1 VAEPKDAI
9 ATVPVS
15 NEERSSSSQVGN
27 YRWFICSLLFF
38 AATVNY
44 IDRQVI
50 GLLKPTLQVEL
61 HWSEID
67 YSNIVFSF
75 QLAYA
80 IGLVCV
86 GRVMD
91 WLGTR
96 KGFSLSVLVWSLAA
110 MAHALVRTVAG
121 FSIVRFALGLGES
134 GSFPASIKAVAEWFP
149 KKERAFATGIFNSG
163 TNIGAIVTPLLLP
176 WLTKHYGW
184 QGAFIATGSIGF
196 LWLMLW
202 LSIYR
207 PPEEHKRVSA
217 AEFAYIRSDPGE
229 TITPI
234 PWKNLM
240 GYRQTWAFALGK
252 FLTDPVWWLYLFWVP
267 DFLHRTHGLNL
278 AGMVLPLVVIYNV
291 ATVGSI
297 VGGWLSSTLIR
308 RGWNLNRS
316 RKTTM
321 LLCALA
327 VVPIVAA
334 AKVSGLW
341 PAVLLI
347 SLASA
352 AHQGWSANIYTLVSD
367 MFPRRAVGSVVG
379 IGGMA
384 GAVGGM
390 MISEV
395 VGHLLQWTGSYF
407 FVFLLA
413 GGAYLFALLVIHILV
428 PHLEPAQID
437 TA

>member
-1 VAEPKDAI
+1 MTDWNDGM
-9 ATVPVS
+9 ATVPMS
-15 NEERSSSSQVGN
+15 AEEHSRSSRVGN

-80 IGLVCV
+80 IGLVFV

-110 MAHALVRTVAG
+110 MAHALVRTISG
-121 FSIVRFALGLGES
+121 FSAVRFALGLGES

-149 KKERAFATGIFNSG
+149 KKERALATGIFNSG
-163 TNIGAIVTPLLLP
+163 TNIGAIVTPLMLP

-196 LWLMLW
+196 LWLVLW
-202 LSIYR
+202 LAVYR
-207 PPEEHKRVSA
+207 APEEHKRVSA
-217 AEFAYIRSDPGE
+217 AELAFIRSDPGE
-229 TITPI
+229 KVTPI
-234 PWKNLM
+234 PWKNLI
-240 GYRQTWAFALGK
+240 GFRQTWAFTLGK
-252 FLTDPVWWLYLFWVP
+252 FLTDPVWWLYLFWMP
-267 DFLHRTHGLNL
+267 DFLHRAHGLNL
-278 AGMVLPLVVIYNV
+278 EGMVLPLLVIYNA

-297 VGGWLSSTLIR
+297 AGGWLSSTLIR

-321 LLCALA
+321 LVCALA

-334 AKVSGLW
+334 AEVSGLW
-341 PAVLLI
+341 PAVLLL
-347 SLASA
+347 SLATA
-352 AHQGWSANIYTLVSD
+352 AHQGWSANLYTLVSD
-367 MFPRRAVGSVVG
+367 TFPRRAVGSVVG
-379 IGGMA
+379 FGGMA

-395 VGHLLQWTGSYF
+395 VGHLLQWTGSYVPV
-407 FVFLLA
+407 FVIA
-413 GGAYLFALLVIHILV
+413 GGAYLFALLVIHLLV
-428 PHLEPAQID
+428 PRLEPAQID
-437 TA
+437 VA

>member
-1 VAEPKDAI
+1 MAETKDGVAA
-9 ATVPVS
+9 VPVHTA
-15 NEERSSSSQVGN
+15 EAVSSSRAGQ

-50 GLLKPTLQVEL
+50 GLLKPTLQLEL

-80 IGLVCV
+80 VGLVFV

-96 KGFSLSVLVWSLAA
+96 KGFSLSVLVWSIAA
-110 MAHALVRTVAG
+110 MAHALVRTVGG
-121 FSIVRFALGLGES
+121 FSAVRFALGLGES

-163 TNIGAIVTPLLLP
+163 TNIGAIITPLLLP
-176 WLTKHYGW
+176 WLTRHYGW

-196 LWLMLW
+196 IWLVLWLA
-202 LSIYR
+202 IYQ
-207 PPEEHKRVSA
+207 PPEQHPKVSP
-217 AEFAYIRSDPGE
+217 AELAYIRSDPGE
-229 TITPI
+229 KITPI
-234 PWKNLM
+234 RWAKLI
-240 GYRQTWAFALGK
+240 GYRQTWAFAFGK
-252 FLTDPVWWLYLFWVP
+252 FLTDPVWWVYLFWVP
-267 DFLHRTHGLNL
+267 DFLHRTHGLDL
-278 AGMVLPLVVIYNV
+278 SGMILPLIVIYNF
-291 ATVGSI
+291 ATVGS
-297 VGGWLSSTLIR
+297 VAGGWMSSALIR
-308 RGWNLNRS
+308 RGWNTNRS

-321 LLCALA
+321 LVCALA

-347 SLASA
+347 SLAAA
-352 AHQGWSANIYTLVSD
+352 AHQGWSANIFTLTSD

-384 GAVGGM
+384 GAIGGM
-390 MISEV
+390 LIAEA
-395 VGHLLQWTGSYF
+395 VGHILQWTGSYVP
-407 FVFLLA
+407 VFLIA
-413 GGAYLFALLVIHILV
+413 GSAYLIALLVIHLLV
-428 PHLEPAQID
+428 PRLEPAQVD
-437 TA
+437 AT